1 MSRLVG
7 AQPRL
12 DLLCLAVAAVLLVV
26 CGRATSRP
34 DSACQK
40 ATRAAEAL
48 VAAEDRAFDA
58 FLACY
63 VQDAR
68 CMQVSTDE
76 PARLRKEFEEAA
88 KECK

>member
-1 MSRLVG
+1 MSRIVN
-7 AQPRL
+7 A
-12 DLLCLAVAAVLLVV
+12 LCLAVAVVVLVIYGWAPV
-26 CGRATSRP
+26 RQ

-48 VAAEDRAFDA
+48 VAAEDRAFDK

-68 CMQVSTDE
+68 CMRELTDE
-76 PARLRKEFEEAA
+76 PTKLRKEFEEAA
-88 KECK
+88 KECN

>member
-1 MSRLVG
+1 
-7 AQPRL
+7 
-12 DLLCLAVAAVLLVV
+12 LAVALALLALR
-26 CGRATSRP
+26 GRATGRHHI
-34 DSACQK
+34 ACKK

-48 VAAEDRAFDA
+48 VAAEDRAFDK

-68 CMQVSTDE
+68 CMQELTEE
-76 PARLRKEFEEAA
+76 PTRLRKEFEEAA

>member
-1 MSRLVG
+1 MSRIVG
-7 AQPRL
+7 AQSRL
-12 DLLCLAVAAVLLVV
+12 DLLCVAVAAVVLVV
-26 CGRATSRP
+26 CGLATSRQ

-48 VAAEDRAFDA
+48 VAAEDRAFDK

-68 CMQVSTDE
+68 CMQELTEE
-76 PARLRKEFEEAA
+76 PIRLRKEFEEAA